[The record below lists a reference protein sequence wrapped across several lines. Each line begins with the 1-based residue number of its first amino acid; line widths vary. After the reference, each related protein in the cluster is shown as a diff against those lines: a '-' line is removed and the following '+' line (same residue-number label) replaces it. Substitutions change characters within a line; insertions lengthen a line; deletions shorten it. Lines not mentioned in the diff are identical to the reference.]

1 MPVNLRRFTI
11 RHWQVN
17 LAARV
22 QGDLARS
29 AAKPTHVLICVWPR
43 GCGPLLF
50 TPITKCAILREGDSR
65 KLFWTYGVAAF
76 ARAWTSVFK
85 IMKICGCSNSNGQGF
100 QLLQCWKSH
109 NMAGFPQ
116 FLSNFP
122 PIISLSDCNSFAN
135 SCKFIVPKNYRQPG
149 LTRSLQFPRKPELQ
163 RT

>member
-11 RHWQVN
+11 GHWQVN

-29 AAKPTHVLICVWPR
+29 AAKPTHALICVWPR

-50 TPITKCAILREGDSR
+50 TPITKRAILREGDSR
-65 KLFWTYGVAAF
+65 ELFWTYGVVAS

-85 IMKICGCSNSNGQGF
+85 ITKISDSSNSNGHGF
-100 QLLQCWKSH
+100 QLLQCH
-109 NMAGFPQ
+109 NMVTSAPSTITAGYTQ

-135 SCKFIVPKNYRQPG
+135 SCKFIVPKNYRASPV
-149 LTRSLQFPRKPELQ
+149 
-163 RT
+163 